1 MRAPFV
7 ISYSAKLKSA
17 PSVIRNT
24 FSASRRIAGCY
35 DGVKGDFSM
44 YINDLRKSSR
54 RQIECLFSEGSG
66 AYRRNAK
73 PQFTEL

>member
-44 YINDLRKSSR
+44 YINDLRKSVGARLNVYS
-54 RQIECLFSEGSG
+54 IKGSG
-66 AYRRNAK
+66 DYKRNAM